1 MTEHDCDAHGGMF
14 EVPGDR
20 LRELNQ
26 QIATLQA
33 ELRAAQ
39 ERAETAERERDYYKQ
54 SRDSWWHV
62 TGGYRQ
68 RAEAAEA
75 LAAQQAATIARLVPL
90 MNEFIALRDE
100 PTGSEF
106 DAMADYVVRLDDL
119 TERIRAAI
127 ATDPPAPLVSDAP
140 DTRDAVIARLQ
151 RTVSDLEDALK
162 AVNAHAPKANHET
175 INGIVVNALARSKRV
190 TAPPTPDAERVLRCT
205 CAWAGGYDSLCPYH
219 GDGATDAAA
228 DVVHLPSDA
237 ERDADFE
244 MQSQIQDAWE
254 DALETQGIQAETAE
268 PVKAWIQAPHC
279 SSHGFVE
286 SGHRCNAFDDMPWDR
301 QPKEIDVYLTRP
313 PENGGFTSATDAAGE
328 GDRTPCSSNV
338 NGVSCDLPLR
348 HTGPHEHSYYQ
359 ESRTVE
365 HWYSP
370 SSDGTPG
377 RTEQPKP

>member
-127 ATDPPAPLVSDAP
+127 ATDPPVPLVSEAVNTTDATGRIIGETYCRCPGCLGLSRGCHCCIGSQPLALPDDIGEVHQPLVSDAP

-313 PENGGFTSATDAAGE
+313 PENGGFTSATDAAG
-328 GDRTPCSSNV
+328 
-338 NGVSCDLPLR
+338 
-348 HTGPHEHSYYQ
+348 
-359 ESRTVE
+359 
-365 HWYSP
+365 
-370 SSDGTPG
+370 DGS
-377 RTEQPKP
+377 

>member
-127 ATDPPAPLVSDAP
+127 ATDPPVPLVSEAP

-313 PENGGFTSATDAAGE
+313 PENGGFTSATDAAG
-328 GDRTPCSSNV
+328 
-338 NGVSCDLPLR
+338 
-348 HTGPHEHSYYQ
+348 
-359 ESRTVE
+359 
-365 HWYSP
+365 
-370 SSDGTPG
+370 DGS
-377 RTEQPKP
+377 